1 MKELELV
8 PDAVIVKSDDADQ
21 EQSAVQHPDLN
32 IDNSI
37 VQEKLG
43 FDEVM

>member
-21 EQSAVQHPDLN
+21 ELTTVQHPDLN
-32 IDNSI
+32 IDNTI
-37 VQEKLG
+37 VHKKLG